1 MIKRILGLA
10 LVLVGIWLFAAG
22 WSRKDSLMGSL
33 SETGTSIANKFDG
46 GARTPKHMIYLGG
59 GVLLAA
65 SGAFLVFSGR
75 GKS

>member
-1 MIKRILGLA
+1 MLRKILGLA
-10 LVLVGIWLFAAG
+10 LVVAGVWLFAAG

-59 GVLLAA
+59 GVILAV

-75 GKS
+75 SKS